1 MMRKKLSF
9 ALIYICLLASFTLG
23 GYLALFAPR
32 TGALSEDENRILA
45 SFPRFSAS
53 AVADGSFMAGF
64 ESFLSDAVP
73 GRAALIRLS
82 DAVMGLFGSADTDAD
97 TRKAVE
103 EEMGLTDD
111 APPEEFLP
119 PEPET
124 EAPEAAQAAP
134 AQDGA
139 AGPAA
144 AAESDAALWYVRA
157 DGSRKVE
164 ETYSAEHIAY
174 LAGVLNRYGDAVP
187 EGGQVFFINAP
198 ASDFAN
204 PLTDDRLYADWGYD
218 LDQVMQPLLRDNVRI
233 YDALEIFTPYRD
245 TEILYSDTDF
255 HWTVR
260 AAWHVSNAFLEDL
273 GYSPTAYYDY
283 AYYLSNHLKNGP
295 YTPEQLRSMRIG
307 REELM
312 IPLVNAPVNASL
324 ISRLTQRRA
333 TDIYDFSYHKY
344 TIYLGGAKGPY
355 RLFETGYHTGH
366 NALVISDS
374 YAFSLIYYLFP
385 FYDSVLQTD
394 LRNTNYQPEQVGA
407 SIRRYMEEYDIHDV
421 YFITCTWTSVNG
433 SVFSWRAEKFLD
445 TGFDM
450 E

>member
-1 MMRKKLSF
+1 MKKKLSF
-9 ALIYICLLASFTLG
+9 ALIYICLLASLTLG
-23 GYLALFAPR
+23 GYLAVFAPR
-32 TGALSEDENRILA
+32 VGALSESENRILA
-45 SFPRFSAS
+45 SFPRFSIS

-64 ESFLSDAVP
+64 EAFLSDAVP
-73 GRAALIRLS
+73 GRASLIRLS
-82 DAVMGLFGSADTDAD
+82 DSVMGLFGTSDKDAE

-103 EEMGLTDD
+103 EEMGLADD
-111 APPEEFLP
+111 APPEVFFAAASEEEGP
-119 PEPET
+119 KEIDDAPVQTDPAEPS
-124 EAPEAAQAAP
+124 AAP
-134 AQDGA
+134 
-139 AGPAA
+139 
-144 AAESDAALWYVRA
+144 SDAALWYVRA
-157 DGSRKVE
+157 DGTRQVA

-174 LAGVLNRYGDAVP
+174 LAGVLNRYGEAVP
-187 EGGQVFFINAP
+187 EGGQVFFINVP

-204 PLTDDRLYADWGYD
+204 PLTDRHLYADWGYD
-218 LDQVMQPLLRDNVRI
+218 LDQAMQPLLRDNVKI

-260 AAWHVSNAFLEDL
+260 AAWHVSDEFIRDL

-283 AYYLSNHLKNGP
+283 EYYLSNHLKNGP
-295 YTPEQLRSMRIG
+295 YTPEQLRSISVG
-307 REELM
+307 RDELM

-324 ISRLTQRRA
+324 ISRLNQRRA
-333 TDIYDFSYHKY
+333 TDLYDFSYHKY
-344 TIYLGGAKGPY
+344 SIYLGGAKGPY

-394 LRNTNYQPEQVGA
+394 FRNTNYQYEQVGA
-407 SIRRYMEEYDIHDV
+407 SVRRYMEEYGIDDI

-445 TGFDM
+445 TDFGLK
-450 E
+450 